1 MSKRSASEPTLI
13 CLTPVR
19 NESWILDR
27 FLRCASTWADHII
40 VADQHSDDG
49 SRAIARSYDE
59 VTLIDN
65 DHPGY
70 DEQARQKLLIDAARN
85 LPVEGTRI
93 LMALDADEILT
104 ANWMDSP
111 EWDRLLAAPPGTVLR
126 FQWANVTP
134 SIKEGWVPE
143 KKIPFGFVDD
153 GSPHEGYKIHS
164 PRVPVP
170 EGAPSLVFEDIHV
183 LHYQYANWPRM
194 KSKQRWYQCYE
205 RLEHPEKR
213 PVTIYRQYHHM
224 DAAREAA
231 EPFPDAWFAGY
242 EACGIDMT
250 TIPEQEHYYWDR
262 EVLQLLEQ
270 HSTEPFRKLDIWD
283 VDWTA
288 LGHALERSVNG
299 ELQDPRSA
307 LDRRVHRWLAQTQS
321 RAEALEVRLAQ
332 KLLQVAGW

>member
-1 MSKRSASEPTLI
+1 MSSNSSPTLI
-13 CLTPVR
+13 CLTPVK
-19 NESWILDR
+19 NEAWILDR
-27 FLRCASTWADHII
+27 FLQCASTWADHII

-49 SRAIARSYDE
+49 SRAIARSYGK

-70 DEQARQKLLIDAARN
+70 DERARQKLLIDAARDV
-85 LPVEGTRI
+85 PVDGKRI

-104 ANWMDSP
+104 ANWMESP

-153 GSPHEGYKIHS
+153 GSPHKGYKIHS

-205 RLEHPEKR
+205 RLEHPDKR
-213 PVTIYRQYHHM
+213 PITIYRQYHHM
-224 DAAREAA
+224 DAARQNA
-231 EPFPDAWFAGY
+231 EPLPQEWFAGY
-242 EACGIDMT
+242 ENRGIDMT
-250 TIPEQEHYYWDR
+250 TVPKKEYYYWD
-262 EVLQLLEQ
+262 EQLVKLFQE
-270 HSTEPFRKLDIWD
+270 HGTNPFQRLDVWN
-283 VDWTA
+283 VDWSA
-288 LGHALERSVNG
+288 LGEKKGIRVNG
-299 ELQDPRSA
+299 RMQDPRTRF
-307 LDRRVHRWLAQTQS
+307 DRSVHQWLAQSQS
-321 RAEALEVRLAQ
+321 SRNSLHVRIIQ
-332 KLLQVAGW
+332 KILQLAGW